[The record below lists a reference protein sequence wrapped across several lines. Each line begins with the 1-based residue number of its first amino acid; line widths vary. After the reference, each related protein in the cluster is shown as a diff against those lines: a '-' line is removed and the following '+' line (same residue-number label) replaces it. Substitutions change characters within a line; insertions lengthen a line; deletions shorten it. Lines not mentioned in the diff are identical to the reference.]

1 MKVGVIFTGGTIGST
16 VDEMGYIGPK
26 GDTPFRVLAM
36 YREQFETDVEF
47 EVLSP
52 YTILSENLAADHIVT
67 LAQTVNA
74 MLQREDMQGVIVT
87 HGTDT
92 LQYGSAM
99 MGYLFGNAQIPI
111 VVVSSN
117 YVLDDIRAN
126 GLINFRYAVDFIKGQ
141 YGTGVFVSYCNQ
153 GELPTIHRATRL
165 QPLIPYSDYVGS
177 VRNMWYGR
185 FENGHY
191 ISNTEYHV
199 KDGRAAILENVEA
212 VRLTA
217 HTSEIMFLHPYVG
230 MEYPEIKEGTKVVL
244 HGSYHSGTICVT
256 DGLTHF
262 MEDAMQRNV
271 PVFLT
276 GLLSGEKAY
285 ETVKEYICKG
295 LEPLHTSSEVAQYCK
310 LWLALSNGLDVKE
323 VMGCSIAE
331 DWI

>member
-1 MKVGVIFTGGTIGST
+1 V
-16 VDEMGYIGPK
+16 P
-26 GDTPFRVLAM
+26 L
-36 YREQFETDVEF
+36 
-47 EVLSP
+47 LSP

-217 HTSEIMFLHPYVG
+217 HTSEIMFLHP
-230 MEYPEIKEGTKVVL
+230 
-244 HGSYHSGTICVT
+244 
-256 DGLTHF
+256 
-262 MEDAMQRNV
+262 
-271 PVFLT
+271 
-276 GLLSGEKAY
+276 
-285 ETVKEYICKG
+285 
-295 LEPLHTSSEVAQYCK
+295 
-310 LWLALSNGLDVKE
+310 
-323 VMGCSIAE
+323 
-331 DWI
+331 